1 MNWESRKDAGRSSGA
16 DVPCMTGHV
25 RLPSS
30 SMMVV
35 LSLSPPPRQFPKSR
49 SISSTTRIP
58 FTPAIGVPSRDRRTE
73 SPGITKPTPNR
84 GRWSRE
90 KSLRSS
96 TEMPSVKK
104 SVRPRGRRRDGVG
117 SVEMIRKKSSGIWS
131 PEYAKNNHSTD
142 SSLAMAMMDFFPKNE
157 FMWDIGCGLGDY
169 CTIFDYHGY
178 EIIGVE
184 GTPGIQEIGNFHTI
198 YEADLTAPGNKF
210 APRNAICLEVG
221 EHIER
226 DREKDFLRNL
236 SKMTAEKLVLSWAV
250 PGQGGHGHVNE
261 LSNSQVIRKMHEF
274 GFYLDLDETLRLRES
289 ATLWWFKRTLMAFK
303 RVPRANRRHFPLKEW
318 PEYTHPRSPHR
329 VPNEGLSVNGFPLLQ

>member
-1 MNWESRKDAGRSSGA
+1 
-16 DVPCMTGHV
+16 MTGHV
-25 RLPSS
+25 RLRSS
-30 SMMVV
+30 LTTVV
-35 LSLSPPPRQFPKSR
+35 LSPSPRLREFPRLR
-49 SISSTTRIP
+49 SISSTGQIQ
-58 FTPAIGVPSRDRRTE
+58 FTPVIGVPSRDRRTE

-90 KSLRSS
+90 RLLRSS
-96 TEMPSVKK
+96 IEMPSAKK
-104 SVRPRGRRRDGVG
+104 SVRPSERRSDGVG
-117 SVEMIRKKSSGIWS
+117 SVEMIRKKSSGIWT
-131 PEYAKNNHSTD
+131 PEFAKSNHTID
-142 SSLAMAMMDFFPKNE
+142 TALAIAMLDFFPQNE

-178 EIIGVE
+178 EIIGVD

-236 SKMTAEKLVLSWAV
+236 SKMTADKLVLSWAV

-261 LSNSQVIRKMHEF
+261 LSNSQVISKMHEF

-289 ATLWWFKRTLMAFK
+289 ATLWWFKQSLMAFK
-303 RVPRANRRHFPLKEW
+303 RAPRDERLRRHFPLR
-318 PEYTHPRSPHR
+318 EYPQELFHKHPYSPHQ
-329 VPNEGLSVNGFPLLQ
+329 VPKPKEEPMPLL

>member
-1 MNWESRKDAGRSSGA
+1 MNWESRKDAGRNTDA
-16 DVPCMTGHV
+16 DAPSMTGHV

-30 SMMVV
+30 LTTGVP
-35 LSLSPPPRQFPKSR
+35 SLSPPLRQFPKSR
-49 SISSTTRIP
+49 SISSTDPIQ

-84 GRWSRE
+84 GRWFRE

-104 SVRPRGRRRDGVG
+104 SVRPRGKRRDGVG